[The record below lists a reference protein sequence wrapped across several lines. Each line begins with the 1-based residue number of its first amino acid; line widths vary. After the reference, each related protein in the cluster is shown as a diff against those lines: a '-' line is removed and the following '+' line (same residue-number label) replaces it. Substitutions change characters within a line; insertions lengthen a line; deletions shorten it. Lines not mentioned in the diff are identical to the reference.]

1 MAQTKDLSGRNLI
14 TYRFGNSQI
23 LASPYFLYEVS
34 VDKYWKNG
42 FCNLKNRYFKSDKFL
57 KINHTVEIKHCGEY
71 NIVRSISL
79 LGAPYNFI
87 KERNMPI
94 YTKNGKCRKRVK

>member
-1 MAQTKDLSGRNLI
+1 MARTKDLSGRELI
-14 TYRFGNSQI
+14 TYRLGNSQI
-23 LASPYFLYEVS
+23 LVLPYFLYEVS

-57 KINHTVEIKHCGEY
+57 KINHTVEIKRCEEY
-71 NIVRSISL
+71 NVVRNISL

-87 KERNMPI
+87 KEHNLPI
-94 YTKNGKCRKRVK
+94 YTKSGKCQKHVK